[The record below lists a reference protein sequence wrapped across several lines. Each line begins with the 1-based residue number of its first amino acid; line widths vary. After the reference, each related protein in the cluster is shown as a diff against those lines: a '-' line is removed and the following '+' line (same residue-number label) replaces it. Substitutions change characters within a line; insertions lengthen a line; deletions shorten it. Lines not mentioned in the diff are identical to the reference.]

1 MSVVFGRGTHHRRA
15 PDVDQFDPRIR
26 RERVQVDNHQRDR
39 RVPHLGQ
46 LAHVIGLV
54 EVREQT
60 RVDGRMQR
68 HDAVSEDRRE
78 PRQLGDI
85 GDREPRLGQGAGG
98 PTARHQIPTEFTE
111 HRGELDD
118 AGFVVDRKQ
127 GGRHLTTLST
137 AHDHRI
143 ACRTP
148 ALRYVARDPLN
159 VVTGVPMATG
169 KLTNS
174 AALTVGGGTLSFLA
188 GFMTWWKNDVGGF
201 TGWHYLVTSGLG
213 VLLLGIVAAVTA
225 LRLSTLRVPLPLP
238 GPLPLLAATVLGV
251 LLTVTRFLSD
261 GFVEETDLVR
271 STGAYAGVLGAG
283 LALVGTVR
291 GIKNQTL

>member
-1 MSVVFGRGTHHRRA
+1 
-15 PDVDQFDPRIR
+15 
-26 RERVQVDNHQRDR
+26 
-39 RVPHLGQ
+39 
-46 LAHVIGLV
+46 
-54 EVREQT
+54 
-60 RVDGRMQR
+60 
-68 HDAVSEDRRE
+68 
-78 PRQLGDI
+78 
-85 GDREPRLGQGAGG
+85 
-98 PTARHQIPTEFTE
+98 
-111 HRGELDD
+111 
-118 AGFVVDRKQ
+118 
-127 GGRHLTTLST
+127 
-137 AHDHRI
+137 
-143 ACRTP
+143 
-148 ALRYVARDPLN
+148 
-159 VVTGVPMATG
+159 MATG